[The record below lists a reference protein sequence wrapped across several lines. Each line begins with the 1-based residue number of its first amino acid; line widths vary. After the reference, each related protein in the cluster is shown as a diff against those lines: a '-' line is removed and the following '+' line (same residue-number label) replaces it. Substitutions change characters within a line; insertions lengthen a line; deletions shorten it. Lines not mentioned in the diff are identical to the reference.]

1 MWVCM
6 LLHANLLSF
15 LLPLKHIF
23 WYENMKGEIKMKDYY
38 PEGTL
43 IANEEN
49 KKYLSSEAFLQ
60 LAISSEKILEAN
72 VVMCDAE
79 HNLIVDLGIMRGI
92 IPRDEGAIGIRE
104 GTTRDIA
111 LISRVGRAVSF
122 IVKEITND
130 SCGKKQ
136 AVLSRRIAQEKCLD
150 YIIENLS
157 IGDIVDARITHL
169 ESFGAFCDIGCGNV
183 ALLPI
188 DAISVSRIA
197 HPKDRFFVGDKIRAI
212 IKNIDNENKITL
224 SHKELLGTWQ
234 ENAEQFSQG
243 QTVSG
248 VVRSVENYG
257 VFVELTPNLAG
268 LAESK
273 DNVVVGQNASV
284 YIKSIIP
291 EKMKIKLII
300 IDSFDAPIDNE
311 YKYYFE
317 GEHIDEFLYSPPNS
331 AKQICTKF

>member
-136 AVLSRRIAQEKCLD
+136 ASLPTPASLPH
-150 YIIENLS
+150 
-157 IGDIVDARITHL
+157 AR
-169 ESFGAFCDIGCGNV
+169 
-183 ALLPI
+183 
-188 DAISVSRIA
+188 
-197 HPKDRFFVGDKIRAI
+197 
-212 IKNIDNENKITL
+212 
-224 SHKELLGTWQ
+224 
-234 ENAEQFSQG
+234 QFSQCLPCCSFGLCAVVGRELFFRAQDEQTYIRVIGQLLQDLAECLQFSGFHIGKTRLGDFDQLTFIHNGKSLHGRG
-243 QTVSG
+243 QTRGKGKFLTLSRFFTS
-248 VVRSVENYG
+248 VRQ
-257 VFVELTPNLAG
+257 ARD
-268 LAESK
+268 K
-273 DNVVVGQNASV
+273 
-284 YIKSIIP
+284 
-291 EKMKIKLII
+291 
-300 IDSFDAPIDNE
+300 
-311 YKYYFE
+311 
-317 GEHIDEFLYSPPNS
+317 
-331 AKQICTKF
+331 